1 MESIG
6 WSLGLTSAGTK
17 FVVSGGTGV
26 PDVRVGGSR
35 SALLGVVVL
44 ECAMVVTG
52 VEGLVC

>member
-6 WSLGLTSAGTK
+6 WGLLTSAGTK
-17 FVVSGGTGV
+17 FDVSGGTGV

-44 ECAMVVTG
+44 DCAMVVTG
-52 VEGLVC
+52 VVGLVC